1 MRAIAFAVL
10 IALSAL
16 LTPVAQSPA
25 LPLNEPHNEAPTTQC
40 DTYAASTFDPQRKAT
55 GVPADKINPAL
66 AVPACETAVRQYP
79 NSIRLIFQLGRA
91 YQKANNGS
99 AALEQ
104 YRKASDQ
111 NYALAQFNLASM
123 YASGQGVPQ
132 DYQQAVAWYRK
143 AAEQGLSAAQWGL
156 GSMYE
161 YGQGVTQDYRQA
173 VAWYRKAAEQGFAMA
188 QYNLGNMYLNGFGV
202 PKNETEAF
210 AWFLR
215 AAEQGN
221 ARAQGTLGFM
231 YADGHGVAKDE
242 QMGVTLLRKGAEG
255 GDANAQF
262 DLGLMYQNG
271 RGVAVDY
278 SQALRWYRKAAEQ
291 RNASAQLNLGVM
303 YHNGMGVTK
312 DDAQA
317 VAWYRKA
324 AALGNE
330 QAKINLGPLMANAE
344 INDKFQSAEK
354 QGYQAMAFDDFKL
367 DGKKL
372 AGSNAKI
379 LMQGFYKKFGDVETL
394 QPSGLAVAIV
404 RERGNDNGIPLLTD
418 DASRN
423 VRKYLLQCGDDM
435 RAPLGC
441 QLTVIGHA
449 SMCTMTNL
457 VGSKN
462 VPCLVV
468 EDGW

>member
-1 MRAIAFAVL
+1 MRTVAFAML
-10 IALSAL
+10 IASSAS
-16 LTPVAQSPA
+16 LTLAANSQ
-25 LPLNEPHNEAPTTQC
+25 TTEGAATDC
-40 DTYAASTFDPQRKAT
+40 DTYAADPFDPQRKAD
-55 GVPADKINPAL
+55 GVPFEKINPAL
-66 AVPACETAVRQYP
+66 AISGCKSAVQQYP
-79 NSIRLIFQLGRA
+79 NSTRLVYQLGRA
-91 YQKANNGS
+91 FLKNNQFD
-99 AALEQ
+99 AALTQ
-104 YRKASDQ
+104 IQ
-111 NYALAQFNLASM
+111 I
-123 YASGQGVPQ
+123 
-132 DYQQAVAWYRK
+132 
-143 AAEQGLSAAQWGL
+143 AAQQGYAPAQL
-156 GSMYE
+156 VFGNMYE
-161 YGQGVTQDYRQA
+161 NGQGVTKDQSHA
-173 VAWYRKAAEQGFAMA
+173 TFWYRKAAEQGFAPA
-188 QYNLGNMYLNGFGV
+188 QHNLGNMYLNGYGV
-202 PKNETEAF
+202 PKNEREALI
-210 AWFLR
+210 WFLR
-215 AAEQGN
+215 AAEQGI
-221 ARAQGTLGFM
+221 ARAQASLGFM
-231 YADGHGVAKDE
+231 YADGRGVPKDE
-242 QMGVTLLRKGAEG
+242 RTAVVWLRKGAEQ
-255 GDANAQF
+255 GDPNAQF

-291 RNASAQLNLGVM
+291 GNASAQLNLGVM

-330 QAKINLGPLMANAE
+330 QAKINLGGPLMANAE
-344 INDKFQSAEK
+344 INDKFKSAKE

-372 AGSNAKI
+372 AASNAKV
-379 LMQGFYKKFGDVETL
+379 LMQGFYKKFGEVETL
-394 QPSGLAVAIV
+394 QPSGLAVAIA

-423 VRKYLLQCGDDM
+423 VRKYFLHCNDDM

-462 VPCLVV
+462 VPCMSV